1 MNTLYRTLTA
11 LLVAVLPLAGKAD
24 NMQFTGTLLER
35 PLCTI
40 SDKGGRMDVRFG
52 NIAIS
57 RVDGEHY
64 RRAIPYQINCPGANP
79 NTLWRMRLTLKGK
92 HTDFEP
98 KVVQSSVPDLGIKV
112 LLGGTALTPDEPR
125 LIEISPSA
133 MPLLEAVPV
142 KRAGSELPS
151 IAFTASALLLAEFY

>member
-52 NIAIS
+52 NIAIT

-64 RRAIPYQINCPGANP
+64 RRVIPYQINCPGANP
-79 NTLWRMRLTLKGK
+79 NTLWRMRLTLKGS